1 MASEDFKDLNKRP
14 SADKALHDKVSNI
27 AKNPKDCA
35 SYKYIHFL
43 LIMFWAQLFSYSRYA
58 TDKQNK
64 KGFKLLLCLI
74 DIYSKYAWVI
84 LLKDQR
90 RIAITNAFQKVLDE
104 LNCKPNKTSVDKSIE
119 FYNRLKKLLLEKND
133 LEMYSTQNEGKYVVA
148 ERFMRTLKNKI
159 YKYMDSVSKNV

>member
-1 MASEDFKDLNKRP
+1 M
-14 SADKALHDKVSNI
+14 
-27 AKNPKDCA
+27 
-35 SYKYIHFL
+35 
-43 LIMFWAQLFSYSRYA
+43 
-58 TDKQNK
+58 
-64 KGFKLLLCLI
+64 LCLI

-90 RIAITNAFQKVLDE
+90 RIVITNAFQKVLDE
-104 LNCKPNKTSVDKSIE
+104 LNRKPNKTSVDKSIE
-119 FYNRLKKLLLEKND
+119 FYYRSMKLLLEKND